1 MAEAIKKISVQ
12 KGHDL
17 REYCLTV
24 FGGAA
29 GQHAC
34 SIAEILDMKT
44 CLIHPHASVLSAY
57 GMGLAEIRTN
67 KSMIIEKN
75 LNRETLLES
84 AFIADSLITS
94 TTEILE
100 KQNVS
105 EKNITY
111 VIKIFI
117 KLDGTDTSLDL
128 AFDDITSLQSKFSET
143 YLRLFGFKPV
153 SKKLVIESVFVEA
166 VGGTDVNMKNNKI
179 SDEFT
184 RPKQVI
190 ANKKV
195 FIDGEW
201 NDCQFFPIENLS
213 KNINRRRSCCAC
225 GIPDINFT

>member
-17 REYCLTV
+17 KEYCLTV

-84 AFIADSLITS
+84 AFIADSL
-94 TTEILE
+94 LHQQL
-100 KQNVS
+100 KFL
-105 EKNITY
+105 KNKCI
-111 VIKIFI
+111 
-117 KLDGTDTSLDL
+117 
-128 AFDDITSLQSKFSET
+128 
-143 YLRLFGFKPV
+143 
-153 SKKLVIESVFVEA
+153 
-166 VGGTDVNMKNNKI
+166 
-179 SDEFT
+179 
-184 RPKQVI
+184 
-190 ANKKV
+190 
-195 FIDGEW
+195 
-201 NDCQFFPIENLS
+201 
-213 KNINRRRSCCAC
+213 
-225 GIPDINFT
+225 

>member
-1 MAEAIKKISVQ
+1 MEEIAEGYISVADNSMAEAIKKISVQ

-17 REYCLTV
+17 QEYCLTV

-57 GMGLAEIRTN
+57 GMGLAEIRAN

-128 AFDDITSLQSKFSET
+128 AFDDITNLHSKFSET
-143 YLRLFGFKPV
+143 YL
-153 SKKLVIESVFVEA
+153 VFL
-166 VGGTDVNMKNNKI
+166 GSNPFQKN
-179 SDEFT
+179 
-184 RPKQVI
+184 
-190 ANKKV
+190 
-195 FIDGEW
+195 
-201 NDCQFFPIENLS
+201 
-213 KNINRRRSCCAC
+213 
-225 GIPDINFT
+225 